1 MINRARGAC
10 QGQDWWI
17 DSLEQA
23 SSTRIKTQPPV
34 GLMIGLAVGDFF
46 AISPAI
52 IGALV
57 TVPVYF
63 IGRVLFNW
71 RVGLIAASLIAI
83 LPGGFMRRTLLGFS
97 DHHAL
102 EVLLSTTAVLFLI
115 LAVKHAQREGLS
127 FIDLAQRDWRKL
139 ARPLIYALLAGI
151 ALGLYLL
158 TWTGGLLFVFIIALY
173 AVVQYIAD
181 HLRGRSTDYL
191 LVTIGVCFFITLLVI
206 LPFVNLRIIDALHIG
221 FVVAAIVG
229 LGALS
234 GASRLMDARGIR
246 RTYYPAVLAG
256 LGGLGLFYLVAYSS
270 FDSALSS
277 ASRIFS
283 PSATL
288 GAARPLFLYDGGFS
302 FAPVWRQYAITF
314 FLAII
319 ALGLLIYAM
328 IRKWRTGSI
337 LLVVWSL
344 VTFSATMGQGR
355 FSYYFARA
363 VRQLSSMAR
372 WAGKDP
378 GQFIGANLQIVGDRR
393 DRSPV
398 PLDALE
404 HYQLIYDSPSHEV
417 KIFEYVP

>member
-1 MINRARGAC
+1 
-10 QGQDWWI
+10 
-17 DSLEQA
+17 
-23 SSTRIKTQPPV
+23 
-34 GLMIGLAVGDFF
+34 MIGLAVGDFF

-102 EVLLSTTAVLFLI
+102 EVLLTTTAILFLI
-115 LAVKHAQREGLS
+115 LAMKHAQREGLS

-234 GASRLMDARGIR
+234 GVSRIMDARGIR
-246 RTYYPAVLAG
+246 RAYYPAVLAG
-256 LGGLGLFYLVAYSS
+256 LGGLGLS
-270 FDSALSS
+270 FPWLPPPRLS
-277 ASRIFS
+277 
-283 PSATL
+283 L
-288 GAARPLFLYDGGFS
+288 LCPLPPG
-302 FAPVWRQYAITF
+302 
-314 FLAII
+314 
-319 ALGLLIYAM
+319 
-328 IRKWRTGSI
+328 
-337 LLVVWSL
+337 
-344 VTFSATMGQGR
+344 
-355 FSYYFARA
+355 YF
-363 VRQLSSMAR
+363 
-372 WAGKDP
+372 
-378 GQFIGANLQIVGDRR
+378 RR
-393 DRSPV
+393 RLP
-398 PLDALE
+398 
-404 HYQLIYDSPSHEV
+404 
-417 KIFEYVP
+417 